1 MNSLTLKEK
10 GFVEFHPIKELS
22 FSVIPL
28 DKPVVLALADKSLAG
43 KPTSDILFIG
53 KTKKPAKRIFAGYFA
68 GYGGKTTKRINAK
81 LVKDGYME
89 KIVVSWML
97 SDDAKAAQEKLLEDF
112 KKEHGVYPEWNT
124 LAKKNEKDAKTKKVE
139 KAPSKKPVKPIKPS
153 SSVKLS
159 SSEKPEKPSS
169 STVKPVTSPEKP
181 SSSA

>member
-28 DKPVVLALADKSLAG
+28 DKPVVLALADKSLSG

-89 KIVVSWML
+89 KIEVSWML
-97 SDDAKAAQEKLLEDF
+97 SDDAKTAQEKLLEDF
-112 KKEHGVYPEWNT
+112 KKEHGQYPQWNV
-124 LAKKNEKDAKTKKVE
+124 LAKKTEKDSKAKKQI
-139 KAPSKKPVKPIKPS
+139 KAPSKKQITAAK
-153 SSVKLS
+153 
-159 SSEKPEKPSS
+159 
-169 STVKPVTSPEKP
+169 
-181 SSSA
+181 SSASA

>member
-1 MNSLTLKEK
+1 MNSLMLKEK

-22 FSVIPL
+22 FSLIPL
-28 DKPVVLALADKSLAG
+28 DKPVVLALVDKSQVG

-89 KIVVSWML
+89 KIEVSWMI
-97 SDDAKAAQEKLLEDF
+97 SDDAKAIQEQLLEDF
-112 KKEHGVYPEWNT
+112 KKEHGQYPDWNT
-124 LAKKNEKDAKTKKVE
+124 VAK
-139 KAPSKKPVKPIKPS
+139 
-153 SSVKLS
+153 
-159 SSEKPEKPSS
+159 KPEKEPKSNKAAK
-169 STVKPVTSPEKP
+169 TPAPIKKQIKPVKP

>member
-10 GFVEFHPIKELS
+10 GFVEFHPIKDLS

-28 DKPVVLALADKSLAG
+28 DKPVVLALADKSLSG

-89 KIVVSWML
+89 KIVVSWMI
-97 SDDAKAAQEKLLEDF
+97 SDDAKAAQETLLEDF
-112 KKEHGVYPEWNT
+112 KKEHGQYPEWNT
-124 LAKKNEKDAKTKKVE
+124 DAKKTNVKDSK
-139 KAPSKKPVKPIKPS
+139 SKKQIAPVKKQIRPTKA
-153 SSVKLS
+153 
-159 SSEKPEKPSS
+159 
-169 STVKPVTSPEKP
+169 
-181 SSSA
+181 SA

>member
-22 FSVIPL
+22 FSLIPL
-28 DKPVVLALADKSLAG
+28 DKPVVLALADKSLSG
-43 KPTSDILFIG
+43 KPASDILFIG

-89 KIVVSWML
+89 KIEVSWMI
-97 SDDAKAAQEKLLEDF
+97 SDDAKAIQAQLLEDF
-112 KKEHGVYPEWNT
+112 KKEHGQYPEWNT
-124 LAKKNEKDAKTKKVE
+124 PAKKTEKDSKSKKVV
-139 KAPSKKPVKPIKPS
+139 KAPLKKPVKP
-153 SSVKLS
+153 V
-159 SSEKPEKPSS
+159 
-169 STVKPVTSPEKP
+169 KP

>member
-22 FSVIPL
+22 FSLIPL
-28 DKPVVLALADKSLAG
+28 DKPVVFALADKSLVG

-89 KIVVSWML
+89 KTMVSWMV
-97 SDDAKAAQEKLLEDF
+97 SDDAKAAQAMLLEDF
-112 KKEHGVYPEWNT
+112 KKEHGHYPQWNT
-124 LAKKNEKDAKTKKVE
+124 SSKKQENDSK
-139 KAPSKKPVKPIKPS
+139 PKKPVKTAAKKQIKAVKPS
-153 SSVKLS
+153 SV
-159 SSEKPEKPSS
+159 
-169 STVKPVTSPEKP
+169 
-181 SSSA
+181 

>member
-22 FSVIPL
+22 FSLIPL
-28 DKPVVLALADKSLAG
+28 DKPVVLALVDKSLFG

-89 KIVVSWML
+89 KTLVSWML
-97 SDDAKAAQEKLLEDF
+97 SDDAKTAQEKLLEDY
-112 KKEHGVYPEWNT
+112 KKEHGQYPEWNT
-124 LAKKNEKDAKTKKVE
+124 VPKKTEKDSNTKKAVKMPAKKPLKTAKP
-139 KAPSKKPVKPIKPS
+139 A
-153 SSVKLS
+153 SSV
-159 SSEKPEKPSS
+159 
-169 STVKPVTSPEKP
+169 
-181 SSSA
+181 

>member
-22 FSVIPL
+22 FSLIPL
-28 DKPVVLALADKSLAG
+28 DKPVVLALVDKSLVG

-89 KIVVSWML
+89 KTMVSWML
-97 SDDAKAAQEKLLEDF
+97 SDDAKTAQEKLLEDY
-112 KKEHGVYPEWNT
+112 KKEHGQYPQWNT
-124 LAKKNEKDAKTKKVE
+124 LAKKTEKDSKTQKTAKVP
-139 KAPSKKPVKPIKPS
+139 AKKPLKTAKPAS
-153 SSVKLS
+153 
-159 SSEKPEKPSS
+159 
-169 STVKPVTSPEKP
+169 PV
-181 SSSA
+181 